1 VEQVD
6 LRSANPNYRFAWHF
20 LDGLVHAG
28 LRRVCV
34 APGYLNSPL
43 LLTIAD
49 HPSLRSHVFHDER
62 AAAFAGVGMA
72 RASGEPV
79 AVMATAGTAAAELH
93 PAVVE
98 AWQSRI
104 PVLFLTADRPPE
116 LRDVGERQSV
126 DQVHLYGRAVK
137 WYHEAALPGPRLD
150 LLPYIRALAIRAWSE
165 AVELPRGPVH
175 INFPF
180 REPLPPTAITA
191 DVAAPAEARTPAYF
205 PARAMPAEAA
215 LVSAADLLS
224 GRRALVVAGELPGRR
239 EAQAVH
245 ALGAKGGF
253 PIFADPL
260 SYLRAGAH
268 DPGGLFFVMQSGV
281 GAVDPR
287 RVMRQALG
295 LPADEEPEVVIRF
308 GAPPVS
314 KALNAWLGSRRTIP
328 QIVVDDGRWRDPA
341 ALATTVIRGDTALVA
356 EALGGRLASSAPLA
370 WTARWRSHLEGRR
383 KGLDATLA
391 ASVPFPSEPGVVLAL
406 AEAVPDRANIVV
418 GASMPIRDVDSFFPL
433 IRRDVAILSNRGASG
448 IDGLLATA
456 VGTALADTTR
466 PTYALAGD
474 LSVLH
479 DLGSL
484 RAAALHA
491 VPLTVIVL
499 NNDGGGIFHFVPQ
512 VDYPHFESHVV
523 APHATQFA
531 PVGQALGLASRRME
545 SRAEFLDWVAQPTTG
560 PRLIEIRTDRCEN
573 ARLHEAIWAALDP
586 DPLRG
591 SGKLAMRE
599 GRDEALIALD
609 PTE

>member
-1 VEQVD
+1 MTAGAVERDPQREGAVVENVD

-20 LDGLVHAG
+20 LDALVHAG

-34 APGYLNSPL
+34 APGYLNCPL

-49 HPSLRSHVFHDER
+49 HPGLRSHVFHDER

-72 RASGEPV
+72 RASGTPV

-137 WYHEAALPGPRLD
+137 WYHEAALPAPGLELTRYL
-150 LLPYIRALAIRAWSE
+150 RALGIRAWSE

-175 INFPF
+175 VNFPF
-180 REPLPPTAITA
+180 REPLPPTA
-191 DVAAPAEARTPAYF
+191 VAGDAVGVTEQGTPVYF
-205 PARAMPAEAA
+205 PACGMPADAA
-215 LVSAADLLS
+215 VGVAADLVS
-224 GRRALVVAGELPGRR
+224 GRRVMVVAGELPGRR
-239 EAQAVH
+239 EAEAVL

-253 PIFADPL
+253 PVFADPL

-268 DPGGLFFVMQSGV
+268 DSSGLFYVAQSGV
-281 GAVDPR
+281 GAIDPR
-287 RVMRQALG
+287 GVIPQALG
-295 LPADEEPEVVIRF
+295 LPPDEEPEVVIRF

-314 KALNAWLGSRRTIP
+314 KALNAWLGARRSLP

-341 ALATTVIRGDTALVA
+341 ALATTVIRGDAARVA
-356 EALGGRLASSAPLA
+356 DALASRLGSPAPEA
-370 WTARWRSHLEGRR
+370 WTQRWRSYREMRTR
-383 KGLDATLA
+383 EIERSLA
-391 ASVPFPSEPGVVLAL
+391 DVPFPSEPGAVLAL
-406 AEAVPDRANIVV
+406 AAALPERANLVV

-433 IRRDVAILSNRGASG
+433 TRRDVAILSNRGASG

-466 PTYALAGD
+466 PTYVLAGD
-474 LSVLH
+474 LSMLH

-484 RAAALHA
+484 RAAVLHA

-512 VDYPHFESHVV
+512 VDYPHFESHVA
-523 APHATQFA
+523 APHGTRFA
-531 PVGQALGLASRRME
+531 PVGEALGLASRRIE
-545 SRAEFLDWVAQPTTG
+545 TRAEFVEWIARPAVG
-560 PRLIEIRTDRCEN
+560 PRLIEITTERREN
-573 ARLHEAIWAALDP
+573 ARLHERIFAALA
-586 DPLRG
+586 R
-591 SGKLAMRE
+591 
-599 GRDEALIALD
+599 
-609 PTE
+609 

>member
-1 VEQVD
+1 VQSFD

-20 LDGLVHAG
+20 LDALVNAG

-49 HPSLRSHVFHDER
+49 HPGLRSHVFHDER

-72 RASGEPV
+72 RAAGEPV

-137 WYHEAALPGPRLD
+137 WYHEAALPGPGLD
-150 LLPYIRALAIRAWSE
+150 LPRYMRALAIRAWSE

-175 INFPF
+175 VNFPF
-180 REPLPPTAITA
+180 REPLPPTAIAA
-191 DVAAPAEARTPAYF
+191 DAAGPGEARTPAYF

-215 LVSAADLLS
+215 IASAADLVS

-239 EAQAVH
+239 EAQAVL

-253 PIFADPL
+253 PVFADPL

-268 DPGGLFFVMQSGV
+268 DPGGLFIVTQSGV

-287 RVMRQALG
+287 RVMPQALG
-295 LPADEEPEVVIRF
+295 LPPDEEPEVVIRF

-314 KALNAWLGSRRTIP
+314 KALNVWLGSRPAMP

-341 ALATTVIRGDTALVA
+341 AIATTVIRGDAALVA
-356 EALGGRLASSAPLA
+356 DALGGRLASPAPPS
-370 WTARWRSHLEGRR
+370 WTARWRSHVEGRR
-383 KGLDATLA
+383 KALAATLA
-391 ASVPFPSEPGVVLAL
+391 AVPFPSEPGVVLAL
-406 AEAVPDRANIVV
+406 AEAVPDRANVVV

-433 IRRDVAILSNRGASG
+433 VRRDVAILSNRGASG

-466 PTYALAGD
+466 PTYVLAGD

-484 RAAALHA
+484 RAAVLHA
-491 VPLTVIVL
+491 VPVTVIVL

-523 APHATQFA
+523 APHATEFA
-531 PVGQALGLASRRME
+531 PVGQALGLESRRME
-545 SRAEFLDWVAQPTTG
+545 SRAEFVEWIAQPTAG
-560 PRLIEIRTDRCEN
+560 PRLIEIRTDRREN
-573 ARLHEAIWAALDP
+573 ARLHDAIWAALEPAP
-586 DPLRG
+586 DP
-591 SGKLAMRE
+591 S
-599 GRDEALIALD
+599 
-609 PTE
+609 